1 MSEKAQNRQVFN
13 GISVVLPCLNEETSL
28 AQVIA
33 KAYAGIKSLALAGEV
48 IVVDNGSTDAS
59 AKIAAENGARVITE
73 PSRGYGSALRA
84 GFRNAKYP
92 IIVMG
97 DADLSYDFERL
108 DILVRPILDGEAEY
122 VMGNRMRRIK
132 PGAMPALHRYIGNP
146 LLSLFLRIVFHS
158 NAVHDAHCG
167 MRAITKE
174 AYERM
179 GCVTTGME
187 FASEMVVRGIRA
199 KLRIAER
206 DIDYHPRL
214 GESKL
219 RSFKDGWRHLRFMF
233 LHSPTAM
240 LLLPGIICWL
250 IGLAVSLLLSFGPVM
265 INGRAI
271 DIHVMLLGGVL
282 NIMSMQAI
290 TAGALAK
297 TYSHLSGLH
306 ADPAVAKIYR
316 WFTFERACII
326 TAGVFLIGLAI
337 ILAVVTRWILSSFG
351 DLNQPRLLFLGIIFL
366 VNSIQLGTTF
376 YLLSIMVLPRQAEPQ
391 RMSEGNRHSD

>member
-1 MSEKAQNRQVFN
+1 
-13 GISVVLPCLNEETSL
+13 
-28 AQVIA
+28 
-33 KAYAGIKSLALAGEV
+33 
-48 IVVDNGSTDAS
+48 
-59 AKIAAENGARVITE
+59 
-73 PSRGYGSALRA
+73 
-84 GFRNAKYP
+84 
-92 IIVMG
+92 
-97 DADLSYDFERL
+97 
-108 DILVRPILDGEAEY
+108 
-122 VMGNRMRRIK
+122 
-132 PGAMPALHRYIGNP
+132 
-146 LLSLFLRIVFHS
+146 
-158 NAVHDAHCG
+158 
-167 MRAITKE
+167 
-174 AYERM
+174 
-179 GCVTTGME
+179 
-187 FASEMVVRGIRA
+187 
-199 KLRIAER
+199 
-206 DIDYHPRL
+206 
-214 GESKL
+214 
-219 RSFKDGWRHLRFMF
+219 
-233 LHSPTAM
+233 
-240 LLLPGIICWL
+240 
-250 IGLAVSLLLSFGPVM
+250 M

-306 ADPAVAKIYR
+306 ADPVVAKIYR